1 MGLDA
6 QWWHM
11 RHTWHT
17 PKLRRVRVHGVGAGG
32 LAGTLRHYS
41 IWCPNEES
49 RRGNGER
56 HAVAE
61 PSHERRP
68 AGNPTVHTGDRA
80 GSANVNAD
88 NMFNAPDGI
97 AFDSQGRLWIQ
108 TDGKY
113 SDEGDFAGQGNNTML
128 VGDPAS
134 GAIRRFLVG
143 PRECEVTGIAWSADR
158 TTLFVGIQHPGEKG
172 GSHFPEG
179 GEATPPSA
187 VVAIAR
193 DDGGEIG

>member
-1 MGLDA
+1 M
-6 QWWHM
+6 
-11 RHTWHT
+11 
-17 PKLRRVRVHGVGAGG
+17 
-32 LAGTLRHYS
+32 
-41 IWCPNEES
+41 
-49 RRGNGER
+49 
-56 HAVAE
+56 
-61 PSHERRP
+61 
-68 AGNPTVHTGDRA
+68 HTGERA

-113 SDEGDFAGQGNNTML
+113 SDEGDFAGQGNEHDAGGRPRQRRNSPL
-128 VGDPAS
+128 PRRPA
-134 GAIRRFLVG
+134 GVRGHRDRLERI
-143 PRECEVTGIAWSADR
+143 ADR

-179 GEATPPSA
+179 GEATPRSA